1 MASNAKE
8 KQRKGESKRSRGSRE
23 KKEGNEEQRKE
34 EGEKRRDSWQ
44 GSSPALV
51 ITQWLN
57 QLTPLDAG
65 RGRLA
70 SPCHARHATPRHAH
84 THSVLA
90 KSWWPARL
98 VVRLVGLVAL
108 VALVAPP
115 ASSAPSSSS
124 AASKQKV
131 KLNYFCNM
139 QHATKMATM
148 SALLLLSLCSA
159 SVLQPD

>member
-1 MASNAKE
+1 MLGMASNAKE
-8 KQRKGESKRSRGSRE
+8 KQRKGERKSSRGSRE
-23 KKEGNEEQRKE
+23 KKEGNEGMRKRGRG
-34 EGEKRRDSWQ
+34 GEKRQLARLVASLGNNSMAKSIDAARRW
-44 GSSPALV
+44 PRAPRFAL
-51 ITQWLN
+51 
-57 QLTPLDAG
+57 
-65 RGRLA
+65 
-70 SPCHARHATPRHAH
+70 PCRATP
-84 THSVLA
+84 TNTVCCP

-148 SALLLLSLCSA
+148 SALSLLSLCSA